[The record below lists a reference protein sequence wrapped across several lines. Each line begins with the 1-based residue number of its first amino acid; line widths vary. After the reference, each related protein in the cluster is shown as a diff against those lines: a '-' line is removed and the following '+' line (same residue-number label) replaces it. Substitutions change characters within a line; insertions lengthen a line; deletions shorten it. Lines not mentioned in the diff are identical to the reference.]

1 MVKGVRGIKPLV
13 VKTASLA
20 HPLAEQENGFSVG
33 REPVRANNM
42 KNDAKIRQDL
52 MSLKCFL
59 FLRTHFLP
67 HPSPLLLGEGITD
80 TWFIFEKII
89 FLKV

>member
-1 MVKGVRGIKPLV
+1 MVKGVRGIKALV
-13 VKTASLA
+13 VKTACLA

-52 MSLKCFL
+52 LSLECFA
-59 FLRTHFLP
+59 
-67 HPSPLLLGEGITD
+67 HPNNPRQGAVVRALASYECG
-80 TWFIFEKII
+80 
-89 FLKV
+89 